1 MGIETSFNKKAY
13 DESILVSN
21 SFDEVGFG
29 SIAIATLSKA
39 RHQVGMRV
47 YPHLLKKAGY
57 DFCGNF
63 YSVNKKEG

>member
-13 DESILVSN
+13 DESILISN

-47 YPHLLKKAGY
+47 YPQ
-57 DFCGNF
+57 
-63 YSVNKKEG
+63 